1 MGEDAVSVAIS
12 RTDPTR
18 ATLASMS
25 LAPALLLSMPQL
37 VDPNFARTVILLCEH
52 AAEGAFGL
60 IVNRPSEIRAAEAV
74 SLEPPVERSNDLP
87 LLIGGPVEPHR
98 GWILTAVPPDEVE
111 HRELGAGLYLSASPV
126 LLRRAL
132 MARPLPKR
140 TVVLAGYAGWGPGQ
154 LDQELEQSS
163 WLIMPVELD
172 LIFEIP
178 SSAAWDM
185 AIRRLGA
192 DPHLLQMG
200 HGVH

>member
-1 MGEDAVSVAIS
+1 
-12 RTDPTR
+12 
-18 ATLASMS
+18 MS

-37 VDPNFARTVILLCEH
+37 VDPNFAKSVVLLCEH
-52 AAEGAFGL
+52 APEGAFGL
-60 IVNRPSEIRAAEAV
+60 VVNRPSDIAAAEAV
-74 SLEPPVERSNDLP
+74 HLEPPVQHPNHLP
-87 LLIGGPVEPHR
+87 LLIGGPVEPQR
-98 GWILTAVPPDEVE
+98 GWILTAQAPEDIESRGV
-111 HRELGAGLYLSASPV
+111 GAGLYLSASPV

-132 MARPLPKR
+132 MTHPLPKR

-154 LDQELEQSS
+154 LDAELAASA

-178 SSAAWDM
+178 STSAWEM

-200 HGVH
+200 HGIH

>member
-1 MGEDAVSVAIS
+1 
-12 RTDPTR
+12 
-18 ATLASMS
+18 MS

-37 VDPNFARTVILLCEH
+37 IDPNFHKSVVLLCEH
-52 AAEGAFGL
+52 EPEGAFGL
-60 IVNRPSEIRAAEAV
+60 IVNRPSDIAAAAAV
-74 SLEPPVERSNDLP
+74 RLDPPVDQPNELP
-87 LLIGGPVEPHR
+87 LLLGGPVEPQR
-98 GWILTAVPPDEVE
+98 GWILTAQPPEHVE
-111 HRELGAGLYLSASPV
+111 HRGLGAGLFLSASPV

-140 TVVLAGYAGWGPGQ
+140 THVLAGYAGWGPGQ
-154 LDQELEQSS
+154 LDTELAESA

-178 SSAAWDM
+178 AAASWEM

>member
-1 MGEDAVSVAIS
+1 
-12 RTDPTR
+12 
-18 ATLASMS
+18 MS

-60 IVNRPSEIRAAEAV
+60 VVNRPSEIRAAEAV
-74 SLEPPVERSNDLP
+74 SLEPPIESANDLP

-98 GWILTAVPPDEVE
+98 GWILTAMAPDEVE
-111 HRELGAGLYLSASPV
+111 HRELGAGLFLSASPV

-140 TVVLAGYAGWGPGQ
+140 TIVLAGYAGWGPGQ

-178 SSAAWDM
+178 AAASWEM

-192 DPHLLQMG
+192 DPSLLHMSQ
-200 HGVH
+200 GVH